1 MILNTLGFTP
11 SRAKSNQMV
20 YKSPFNPSERTP
32 SFFIFPN
39 TQTGEWT
46 NWKDYASGAGGDH
59 YKFVMDYFQIDFKSA
74 KEKIKEIM
82 GESYYEPKQLTL
94 KNHPLSSFNQ
104 PKTEKSYRII
114 KVSRL
119 GNKALLEYLEERAIF
134 SDMAKS
140 YLEEI
145 YYKINSSKNYFGLAF
160 KNNSGGY
167 EVRNKYFKG
176 SFGKKDITLIKNGS
190 DTLKIFEGFM
200 DFLSYIEIKG
210 KNPLKSDYMVLN
222 SLSLLDRGIDVME
235 KGGYGMLES
244 YLDND
249 EAGDKATSKL
259 TSIGAIDKRGA
270 YENFKDLNAS
280 WTTIKRRK

>member
-94 KNHPLSSFNQ
+94 KNHP
-104 PKTEKSYRII
+104 
-114 KVSRL
+114 
-119 GNKALLEYLEERAIF
+119 
-134 SDMAKS
+134 
-140 YLEEI
+140 
-145 YYKINSSKNYFGLAF
+145 AF
-160 KNNSGGY
+160 
-167 EVRNKYFKG
+167 F
-176 SFGKKDITLIKNGS
+176 F
-190 DTLKIFEGFM
+190 
-200 DFLSYIEIKG
+200 
-210 KNPLKSDYMVLN
+210 
-222 SLSLLDRGIDVME
+222 
-235 KGGYGMLES
+235 
-244 YLDND
+244 
-249 EAGDKATSKL
+249 
-259 TSIGAIDKRGA
+259 
-270 YENFKDLNAS
+270 
-280 WTTIKRRK
+280 